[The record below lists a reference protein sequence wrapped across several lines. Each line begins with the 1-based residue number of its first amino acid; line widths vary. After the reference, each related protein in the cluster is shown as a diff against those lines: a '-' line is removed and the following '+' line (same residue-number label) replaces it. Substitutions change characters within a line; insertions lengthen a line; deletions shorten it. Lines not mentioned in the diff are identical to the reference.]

1 MPYREE
7 YPRPQFVR
15 DNWLSLNGTWDFDFD
30 DEQVGDTAKW
40 YQNPTLSQKIEV
52 PFCFQSELSG
62 IGTNDFH
69 DTVWYKRTFTIPAS
83 FEGQRVHLHFG
94 AVDYEAWVWVNGV
107 FVKHHQGGHT
117 PFSAEITG
125 QLKAGENEIVVKA
138 QDYSLDL
145 SLPRGKQFW
154 KQKSAAIFYTRT
166 TGIWQTVWLEATP
179 PVYLERVVFTPD
191 VDRGEIGIRAFIGG
205 FKPGQNLRLRT
216 RITFE
221 GELVSE
227 DEYSVVRDEESRSI
241 RLYTT
246 ASEAHE
252 RWWFPE
258 HPHLFEVEFNLT
270 GEGGIND
277 KVESYFGLRKVSVE
291 NGKVCL
297 NNRPY
302 YMRLVLDQG
311 YFPEGVLTA
320 PSDEALKKDVELTKA
335 MGFNGARKHQKMEDP
350 RYLYWC
356 DRLGLLLW
364 GEAANAYT
372 YSVEYA
378 RRFVPEWMDAVARDI
393 NHPCVVAWVPL
404 NESWGVPNVLV
415 DKQQQDH
422 ALSLYYLTK
431 SLDPSRPVISNDGWE
446 HVKSDFTTIHDY
458 EGRGE
463 VLLKRYSNLESALDA
478 PQKKEV
484 YAEGYSYNG
493 EPILITEF
501 GGIFFSTTGGEGW
514 GYTGADSEGDF
525 IKRLTAVF
533 QALRDAPLV
542 QGFCYTQF
550 TDVEQEMNGLLT
562 PDREPKIPLDV
573 IKKIVTGR

>member
-1 MPYREE
+1 MPYRDE
-7 YPRPQFVR
+7 YPRPQFTR
-15 DNWLSLNGTWDFDFD
+15 ENWLSLNGTWDFDFD
-30 DEQVGDTAKW
+30 DEQTGDSKNW
-40 YQNPTLSQKIEV
+40 YQSPALTRKIEV

-69 DTVWYKRTFTIPAS
+69 DTVWYRRTFNVPAS
-83 FEGQRVHLHFG
+83 FEGQRVHVHFG
-94 AVDYEAWVWVNGV
+94 AVDYEAWVWLNGRLV
-107 FVKHHQGGHT
+107 CHHQGGHT
-117 PFSAEITG
+117 PFSAEITELL
-125 QLKAGENEIVVKA
+125 QDGENEIVVKA
-138 QDYSLDL
+138 QDYSQDI

-154 KQKSAAIFYTRT
+154 KPKSAAIFYTRT
-166 TGIWQTVWLEATP
+166 TGIWQSVWLEATP
-179 PVYLERVVFTPD
+179 RVFLEKVVFTPD
-191 VDRGEIGIRAFIGG
+191 VDRGEIGIRASFNG
-205 FKPGQNLRLRT
+205 FKPGRNLRLRT

-221 GELVSE
+221 GEPVSD
-227 DEYSVVRDEESRSI
+227 DEYSVVQAEESRSI
-241 RLYTT
+241 RLYTNT
-246 ASEAHE
+246 MEASE

-258 HPHLFEVEFNLT
+258 HPHLFEVEFTLT
-270 GEGGIND
+270 GDSGAVD
-277 KVESYFGLRKVSVE
+277 KVESYFGLRKISVE

-297 NNRPY
+297 NNRPF

-311 YFPEGVLTA
+311 YFPQGVLTA

-364 GEAANAYT
+364 GEAANAYA

-378 RRFVPEWMDAVARDI
+378 RRFVTEWMDAVARDI
-393 NHPCVVAWVPL
+393 NHPCLVAWVPL

-446 HVKSDFTTIHDY
+446 HVKSDFCTIHDY

-463 VLLKRYSNLESALDA
+463 VLLKRYSSLESALDA

-484 YAEGYSYNG
+484 YAEGYGYNG

-501 GGIFFSTTGGEGW
+501 GGILFNRTNGEGW
-514 GYTGADSEGDF
+514 GYTGADSEEDF
-525 IKRLTAVF
+525 IKRLTEVF
-533 QALRDAPLV
+533 QALRAAPLV

-550 TDVEQEMNGLLT
+550 ADVEQEMNGLLT
-562 PDREPKIPLDV
+562 PEREPKIPLDT

>member
-15 DNWLSLNGTWDFDFD
+15 ENWLSLNGPWDFDFD
-30 DEQVGDTAKW
+30 DAQVGEKENW

-69 DTVWYKRTFTIPAS
+69 DTVWYRRTFKVPPS
-83 FEGQRVHLHFG
+83 FQGQRVHLHFG
-94 AVDYEAWVWVNGV
+94 AVDYDARVWVNGQLV
-107 FVKHHQGGHT
+107 CYHQGGHT

-125 QLKAGENEIVVKA
+125 TLKDGANEIVVKA

-154 KQKSAAIFYTRT
+154 KPKSAAIFYTRT
-166 TGIWQTVWLEATP
+166 TGIWQSVWLEATP
-179 PVYLERVVFTPD
+179 EVFLERAVFTPD
-191 VDRGEIGIRAFIGG
+191 VDRGEIGIRAIINGL
-205 FKPGQNLRLRT
+205 KPGQELRLRT

-221 GELVSE
+221 GQPVSE
-227 DEYSVVRDEESRSI
+227 DVYSVNRAEESRAV

-246 ASEAHE
+246 DREASE
-252 RWWFPE
+252 RWWSPQ
-258 HPHLFEVEFNLT
+258 HPHLYEVEFTL
-270 GEGGIND
+270 EAAGGVTD
-277 KVESYFGLRKVSVE
+277 TVQSYFGMRKISVE
-291 NGKVCL
+291 KGRVCL
-297 NNRPY
+297 NNRPF

-364 GEAANAYT
+364 GEAANSFAY
-372 YSVEYA
+372 SEQYA
-378 RRFVPEWMDAVARDI
+378 HRFVQEWMAAVTRDI
-393 NHPCVVAWVPL
+393 SHPCVVAWVPI
-404 NESWGVPNVLV
+404 NESWGVPNILV

-422 ALSLYYLTK
+422 ALAMYYLTK

-446 HVKSDFTTIHDY
+446 HVKSDLCTIHDY

-463 VLLKRYSNLESALDA
+463 VLLRRYSSLDLALNA

-501 GGIFFSTTGGEGW
+501 GGIFFSKVNAEGW
-514 GYTGADSEGDF
+514 GYTGADSEEDF
-525 IKRLTAVF
+525 IKRLTDVF
-533 QALRDAPLV
+533 QALQTAPLV

-550 TDVEQEMNGLLT
+550 ADVEQEMNGLLT

-573 IKKIVTGR
+573 IKKIVTGK

>member
-15 DNWLSLNGTWDFDFD
+15 ANWLSLNGSWDFDFD
-30 DEQVGDTAKW
+30 DEQAGDTAKW
-40 YQNPTLSQKIEV
+40 YQNPPLSQKIEV

-69 DTVWYKRTFTIPAS
+69 DTVWYRRTFTTPAS
-83 FEGQRVHLHFG
+83 FEGQRVQLHFG

-107 FVKHHQGGHT
+107 FVRHHQGGHT

-154 KQKSAAIFYTRT
+154 KPKSAAIFYTRT
-166 TGIWQTVWLEATP
+166 TGIWQSVWLEATP
-179 PVYLERVVFTPD
+179 AVYLEKVVFTPD
-191 VDRGEIGIRAFIGG
+191 VDRGEIGIKASING
-205 FKPGQNLRLRT
+205 FKPGQRLRLST

-227 DEYSVVRDEESRSI
+227 DEYSVVRAEESRAI
-241 RLYTT
+241 QLYTT

-252 RWWFPE
+252 RWWSPE
-258 HPHLFEVEFNLT
+258 HPHLFEVEFTLT
-270 GEGGIND
+270 GDGAGAD
-277 KVESYFGLRKVSVE
+277 KVESYFGLRKISVE

-320 PSDEALKKDVELTKA
+320 PGDEALKRDVELTKA

-378 RRFVPEWMDAVARDI
+378 RRFVPEWMAAVARDI

-446 HVKSDFTTIHDY
+446 HVKSDFCTIHDY

-463 VLLKRYSNLESALDA
+463 VLLKRYSSLESALDA

-484 YAEGYSYNG
+484 YAEGYSYAG

-501 GGIFFSTTGGEGW
+501 GGIFFSKTNGEGW
-514 GYTGADSEGDF
+514 GYTGADSEEDF

-533 QALRDAPLV
+533 DGLRAAPLV

-550 TDVEQEMNGLLT
+550 ADVEQEMNGLLM
-562 PDREPKIPLDV
+562 PDREPKLPLEV